1 MSELYAALR
10 AGVAALLDESGEPA
24 LARLVAGSEVTLVG
38 PGEPW
43 SMGSRTV
50 TAQRAA
56 IVVNAK
62 DFAAVAASPA
72 RFEAIKRAFAEALR
86 SPETELAEL
95 HVELALPGIERSF
108 RHAYRAAPL
117 VSSPRER
124 PGPEAILAG
133 AAALLEAQGEPAAA
147 AQMQRA
153 ELEMAAAPGTSSP
166 LLRVVVRLAP
176 ADLAAAQRDARLG
189 ELLRSAVH
197 AAAARAEEAVSIEL
211 ALSLRQV
218 LR

>member
-1 MSELYAALR
+1 VSELGAALR
-10 AGVAALLDESGEPA
+10 AGVVALLEASGDPA
-24 LARLVAGSEVTLVG
+24 LARLVAGGEVALVG

-50 TAQRAA
+50 TAHRA
-56 IVVNAK
+56 VLVMRAK
-62 DFAAVAASPA
+62 DFAAITASPA

-86 SPETELAEL
+86 SPDTELADLHIEL
-95 HVELALPGIERSF
+95 VLPGIERSF
-108 RHAYRAAPL
+108 RHAYRAAPIA
-117 VSSPRER
+117 SGPRER

-133 AAALLEAQGEPAAA
+133 AAALLDALGEPSAA
-147 AQMQRA
+147 AQVQRA
-153 ELEMAAAPGTSSP
+153 ELEMAAVPGTSTP

-176 ADLAAAQRDARLG
+176 ADLAAVQRDARLG

-211 ALSLRQV
+211 ALSLGQAR
-218 LR
+218 

>member
-1 MSELYAALR
+1 VSELYAALR
-10 AGVAALLDESGEPA
+10 AGVVALLEAGGEPA
-24 LARLVAGSEVTLVG
+24 LARLVAGSEVALVG

-50 TAQRAA
+50 TAHRAA
-56 IVVNAK
+56 IAMNAK
-62 DFAAVAASPA
+62 DFAAIAASPA
-72 RFEAIKRAFAEALR
+72 RFEVIKRAFAEALR
-86 SPETELAEL
+86 SPDTELADL
-95 HVELALPGIERSF
+95 HLELALPGIERSF

-117 VSSPRER
+117 GSSSRER
-124 PGPEAILAG
+124 PEPEAILAG
-133 AAALLEAQGEPAAA
+133 AAALLDALGEPAAA

-153 ELEMAAAPGTSSP
+153 ELEMAAVPGTSTP

-176 ADLAAAQRDARLG
+176 ADLVAAQRDGRLG

-218 LR
+218 R